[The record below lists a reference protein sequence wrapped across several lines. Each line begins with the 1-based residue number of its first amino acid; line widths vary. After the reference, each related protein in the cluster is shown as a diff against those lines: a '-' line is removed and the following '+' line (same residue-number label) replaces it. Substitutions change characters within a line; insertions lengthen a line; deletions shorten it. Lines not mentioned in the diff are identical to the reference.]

1 LIAKR
6 SVEQRDR
13 LMEEWIQK
21 TKKDLQIF
29 AGLLIINS
37 VECGLKLSTFF
48 EDHEAILNA
57 KSLLK

>member
-1 LIAKR
+1 
-6 SVEQRDR
+6 
-13 LMEEWIQK
+13 MEEWIQK

>member
-1 LIAKR
+1 M
-6 SVEQRDR
+6 DR

-37 VECGLKLSTFF
+37 VAEPEQISKHFL
-48 EDHEAILNA
+48 EDLERLTALDLPKNVVD
-57 KSLLK
+57 